1 MSDGSE
7 KVEAILIGGSAGSYD
22 TIAGL
27 LSVMDGSVMP
37 PVIVVLHRMRNVD
50 SNIIE
55 LLKNRTGQGNIVEA
69 DEKQAILP
77 GMVYIAPANYH
88 LLVEEDKTF
97 CLDSSA
103 PVRYCRPSI
112 DVTFESASLVYG
124 PKMAGILLS
133 GSNEDGSYGM
143 KCIEQRGGMAIIQD
157 PDGTPFKTML
167 LSCIRML
174 SQPRIYSLTE
184 IRKYLTSRSI

>member
-1 MSDGSE
+1 
-7 KVEAILIGGSAGSYD
+7 VGGSAGSYD

-27 LSVMDGSVMP
+27 ISVMDEVRMP

-55 LLKNRTGQGNIVEA
+55 LLRSRTGRKNIAEA

-77 GMVYIAPANYH
+77 GMAYIAPANYH
-88 LLVEEDKTF
+88 LLVEEDRTF
-97 CLDSSA
+97 CLDNSA
-103 PVRYCRPSI
+103 PVHYCRPSI

-124 PKMAGILLS
+124 PQMAGILLS

-143 KCIEQRGGMAIIQD
+143 KCIEQKGGIAIVQD
-157 PDGTPFKTML
+157 PEDTPFKTML

-174 SQPRIYSLTE
+174 SKPRIYSMME
-184 IRKYLTSRSI
+184 IRNFLTSCSI